1 MKTITHFFTA
11 YKYKPL
17 CLKRLSGWQS
27 LLSFSE
33 PLYCLVQSLHKSSI
47 LKTIVHVFKVAN
59 AGTVALVKSY
69 TAKTNRR
76 IAVGLGLMYVGATLF
91 YFSYAVFD
99 RERHILGYYHHN
111 YWHLFFLIRYQI
123 SEIVFLIGLY
133 IGLPQYSIKKGIA
146 PYLGFLFMGLI
157 LNVTAES
164 NADIWDTMS
173 LVWWLVG
180 TALSV
185 ALFLGL
191 DHVAHRKFHRED
203 SFDGRQKGLYQIG
216 YDVDAEKW
224 RSMMMETLRQKYEFN
239 SKF

>member
-69 TAKTNRR
+69 TANKRVL
-76 IAVGLGLMYVGATLF
+76 VGLVVMYVGATLF
-91 YFSYAVFD
+91 YFSYSLFD

-111 YWHLFFLIRYQI
+111 YWHLFFLIRYQV
-123 SEIVFLIGLY
+123 SQIVFMIGLY
-133 IGLPQYSIKKGIA
+133 VMISKLPISKSIA
-146 PYLGFLFMGLI
+146 PYLGFLFMGI
-157 LNVTAES
+157 YLNITADS
-164 NADIWDTMS
+164 NDDIWDTMNIYF
-173 LVWWLVG
+173 WAAG
-180 TALSV
+180 TGLAV
-185 ALFLGL
+185 VLFLL
-191 DHVAHRKFHRED
+191 IDWLTHRQFHQKD
-203 SFDGRQKGLYQIG
+203 SFEPREKGLVEIA
-216 YDVDAEKW
+216 YDIDAETFRDK
-224 RSMMMETLRQKYEFN
+224 MVETLRKKYEFKSN
-239 SKF
+239 L